1 DHLWQSTAFAALV
14 ALTTLAF
21 RKNRATV
28 RHALW
33 LSASIKFLVPFA
45 ALVVVGGAIGD
56 RLATSAAVRHETMIV
71 VSHPN
76 DPLPLPVFDVP
87 VPRPQASADADAWS
101 RLGLVAGAIWL
112 GGAVVVFAVWF
123 VRWRRMAAI
132 ARAAVAIES
141 GPAFDSLRTIE
152 RRAGRAR
159 PIRLLSSDAP
169 LEPGVFG
176 ILRPQLVW
184 PRTIADHL
192 ADNQIASILEH
203 EVSH

>member
-1 DHLWQSTAFAALV
+1 
-14 ALTTLAF
+14 
-21 RKNRATV
+21 
-28 RHALW
+28 
-33 LSASIKFLVPFA
+33 
-45 ALVVVGGAIGD
+45 
-56 RLATSAAVRHETMIV
+56 
-71 VSHPN
+71 
-76 DPLPLPVFDVP
+76 
-87 VPRPQASADADAWS
+87 
-101 RLGLVAGAIWL
+101 

-141 GPAFDSLRTIE
+141 GPAFDSLRAIE

-203 EVSH
+203 EVSHVRRRDNLTAAVPMVGEAVFWFPRVVAVVRA